1 MAKLPAMQYVRRGL
15 TEGLSANAAL
25 RSFQQAAHDQGL
37 QALRRQDFL
46 RLYSAT
52 RAARA
57 RTAAAMAADRTS
69 PPGQEII
76 NEKPNSATEGYGSWV
91 MVYQRQTGG
100 TEPFQQP
107 WLLKSEELLTPEEAE
122 RRVGELIA
130 QNPYDYGRTVTGVQY
145 IGTDHYTPGVG

>member
-1 MAKLPAMQYVRRGL
+1 MATLPAMPWVRSGL
-15 TEGLSANAAL
+15 SQGLSANAAL
-25 RSFQQAAHDQGL
+25 GAFRQAAQEQGL
-37 QALRRQDFL
+37 SAIRRQDFL

-52 RAARA
+52 RSAREA
-57 RTAAAMAADRTS
+57 TREAMAADRTS
-69 PPGQEII
+69 APDQGII
-76 NEKPNSATEGYGSWV
+76 REMPLSAEEGYGSWV

-100 TEPFQQP
+100 SEPFQQP

-145 IGTDHYTPGVG
+145 IGTDHYTPGV